1 MIFLEKDKMSQIKR
15 IGVLTSGGDCA
26 GLNAVIRAVVHR
38 AIWTYQWEVYGI
50 IDGTIGLTHRPLK
63 YRKLEIADFNGPLMR
78 MGGTMLGTVN
88 KGDPF
93 AYPMP
98 DGTKKDLSEDF
109 AEGVKELGLDAIIVI
124 GGDGSMRI
132 VSKLCKSGN
141 IPMVGIPKTIDND
154 TPITEHSVGFSTARD
169 VCVEA
174 LDRLQATAASHHR
187 VMVLEVMGRD
197 AGHIA
202 LHAAIAGGAAVCLI
216 PEVPYSYEGVIDKLN
231 QLHEQGCPHA
241 LIVVAEGVKTRC
253 GQNVKN
259 AHGGSEVRYGGIGHY
274 LSTKIIED
282 TNYEARVTV
291 LGHVQRGGVPSAHDR
306 LAAGA
311 FGVNAVDVL
320 AEGRN
325 DRMVVW
331 RAGKV
336 EDVSLDDV
344 VDIGTALVSPDSAVL
359 KAARGLGIYVGE

>member
-1 MIFLEKDKMSQIKR
+1 MVFA
-15 IGVLTSGGDCA
+15 VLA
-26 GLNAVIRAVVHR
+26 
-38 AIWTYQWEVYGI
+38 
-50 IDGTIGLTHRPLK
+50 
-63 YRKLEIADFNGPLMR
+63 
-78 MGGTMLGTVN
+78 
-88 KGDPF
+88 
-93 AYPMP
+93 
-98 DGTKKDLSEDF
+98 
-109 AEGVKELGLDAIIVI
+109 
-124 GGDGSMRI
+124 
-132 VSKLCKSGN
+132 
-141 IPMVGIPKTIDND
+141 
-154 TPITEHSVGFSTARD
+154 
-169 VCVEA
+169 
-174 LDRLQATAASHHR
+174 
-187 VMVLEVMGRD
+187 RD

-291 LGHVQRGGVPSAHDR
+291 LGHVQRGGV
-306 LAAGA
+306 
-311 FGVNAVDVL
+311 

>member
-1 MIFLEKDKMSQIKR
+1 M
-15 IGVLTSGGDCA
+15 
-26 GLNAVIRAVVHR
+26 
-38 AIWTYQWEVYGI
+38 
-50 IDGTIGLTHRPLK
+50 
-63 YRKLEIADFNGPLMR
+63 
-78 MGGTMLGTVN
+78 
-88 KGDPF
+88 
-93 AYPMP
+93 
-98 DGTKKDLSEDF
+98 
-109 AEGVKELGLDAIIVI
+109 
-124 GGDGSMRI
+124 
-132 VSKLCKSGN
+132 
-141 IPMVGIPKTIDND
+141 
-154 TPITEHSVGFSTARD
+154 
-169 VCVEA
+169 
-174 LDRLQATAASHHR
+174 
-187 VMVLEVMGRD
+187 
-197 AGHIA
+197 
-202 LHAAIAGGAAVCLI
+202 
-216 PEVPYSYEGVIDKLN
+216 
-231 QLHEQGCPHA
+231 
-241 LIVVAEGVKTRC
+241 
-253 GQNVKN
+253 
-259 AHGGSEVRYGGIGHY
+259 RYGGIGHY